1 MRARSRYPK
10 NRGPK
15 NYLVRGV
22 QRRDYWDNRPKTSVR
37 QKLKRQLDREWEEC

>member
-1 MRARSRYPK
+1 MRARSRCPK

-22 QRRDYWDNRPKTSVR
+22 QRRDYWDNRPKASVR
-37 QKLKRQLDREWEEC
+37 QKLKRELRRELEG